1 MASVDSHAHPV
12 CSASSEN
19 RRTGPESNRV
29 LPTGVEA
36 RPGPCGGPLR
46 ATIPEGECIR
56 RIVLKSPVLEY
67 CPPGS
72 VRGARGNPRPYLDK
86 LFTLTTS
93 KQNPTGHEKPVQES
107 MKNNRRNKWLTLLA
121 SICLPLIAANAQQ
134 PPSTDRVLW
143 LKADAGT
150 TLGTNFTVQKWADV
164 R

>member
-19 RRTGPESNRV
+19 RRTGPESDRV

-86 LFTLTTS
+86 DDGFYRAEKLYRLFTDLT
-93 KQNPTGHEKPVQES
+93 G
-107 MKNNRRNKWLTLLA
+107 
-121 SICLPLIAANAQQ
+121 
-134 PPSTDRVLW
+134 
-143 LKADAGT
+143 
-150 TLGTNFTVQKWADV
+150 
-164 R
+164 

>member
-1 MASVDSHAHPV
+1 MASADSHAHPV

-29 LPTGVEA
+29 LPTCVEA

-72 VRGARGNPRPYLDK
+72 VRGARGNPRPYLDNQK
-86 LFTLTTS
+86 QERSFYENYFDRRKRKDRRTGS
-93 KQNPTGHEKPVQES
+93 KGIGGCWP
-107 MKNNRRNKWLTLLA
+107 
-121 SICLPLIAANAQQ
+121 
-134 PPSTDRVLW
+134 
-143 LKADAGT
+143 
-150 TLGTNFTVQKWADV
+150 
-164 R
+164 

>member
-1 MASVDSHAHPV
+1 MAIVDSHAHPV

-19 RRTGPESNRV
+19 RRIGPESNRV

-72 VRGARGNPRPYLDK
+72 VRGARGNPRPYLDNEAQRPK
-86 LFTLTTS
+86 
-93 KQNPTGHEKPVQES
+93 
-107 MKNNRRNKWLTLLA
+107 
-121 SICLPLIAANAQQ
+121 AANQ
-134 PPSTDRVLW
+134 
-143 LKADAGT
+143 G
-150 TLGTNFTVQKWADV
+150 V
-164 R
+164 RLEGDSHVFQFAEDG

>member
-56 RIVLKSPVLEY
+56 RIDLKSPVLEY

-86 LFTLTTS
+86 EGAEQL
-93 KQNPTGHEKPVQES
+93 V
-107 MKNNRRNKWLTLLA
+107 
-121 SICLPLIAANAQQ
+121 Q
-134 PPSTDRVLW
+134 PPP
-143 LKADAGT
+143 G
-150 TLGTNFTVQKWADV
+150 LGRISGDLDPG
-164 R
+164 